1 MTKAYMPLSLDGQAE
16 YLARLAKCP
25 QKVSDYS
32 FANLWGWCEEY
43 GLEWSFGDS
52 HVWLRQTRPDT
63 VYWAPVGP
71 WDSVDWSRCP
81 TLAGGGSFIRV
92 PERLAQIW
100 QETLPGMV
108 ESQDAREH
116 WDYVYSVQE
125 LTKLSGNRFHK
136 KKNLL
141 SQFMK
146 TYDYDYHPL
155 TADCIEEVLQMQ
167 MEWCQWR
174 EAECEATLVAENRA
188 IARVVKDWDR
198 LPNLLGG
205 AIRVEGRMIAYT
217 VAEALDDSML
227 VIHFEK
233 GHTGFKGVYQA
244 VNQMFMEQQ
253 GQDFEFVNREQDL
266 GDEGLRK
273 AKMSYNPTGF
283 LKKCSVAIS
292 ARS

>member
-1 MTKAYMPLSLDGQAE
+1 MIKAFSPLSLDGRDE
-16 YLARLAKCP
+16 YLIRLAACP

-71 WDSVDWSRCP
+71 WESVDWSRCP

-92 PERLAQIW
+92 PERLAEIW
-100 QETLPGMV
+100 QTALPGKV
-108 ESQDAREH
+108 EAEDAREH

-125 LTKLSGNRFHK
+125 LIKLGGNRFHK

-141 SQFMK
+141 SQFLK

-167 MEWCQWR
+167 LEWCQWR
-174 EAECEATLVAENRA
+174 EAECDATLEAENHA
-188 IARVVKDWDR
+188 IARVVKNWDR

-244 VNQMFMEQQ
+244 VNQMFLEHQ
-253 GQDFEFVNREQDL
+253 GQNFEFVNREQDL
-266 GDEGLRK
+266 GDDGLRK
-273 AKMSYNPTGF
+273 AKMSYNPTRF
-283 LKKCSVAIS
+283 LKKCRIAVHAQP
-292 ARS
+292 

>member
-1 MTKAYMPLSLDGQAE
+1 VTKSFSPLTLDGRGE
-16 YLARLAKCP
+16 YLARLAACP

-52 HVWLRQTRPDT
+52 HVWLRQTRPHT
-63 VYWAPVGP
+63 VNWAPVGP
-71 WDSVDWSRCP
+71 WDKVDWSLCP
-81 TLAGGGSFIRV
+81 TLGAGGAFIRV
-92 PERLAQIW
+92 PHQLARVW
-100 QETLPGMV
+100 EAALPGRV
-108 ESQDAREH
+108 EVQDAREH

-125 LTKLSGNRFHK
+125 LTKLAGNRFHK

-146 TYDYDYHPL
+146 AYDYDYHPL

-167 MEWCQWR
+167 LEWCQWR
-174 EAECEATLVAENRA
+174 EAECDATLAAENRA

-244 VNQMFMEQQ
+244 VNQMFLEHQ
-253 GQDFEFVNREQDL
+253 GQGFEFVNREQDL

-283 LKKCSVAIS
+283 LEKCSIAVS
-292 ARS
+292 AAT

>member
-1 MTKAYMPLSLDGQAE
+1 MKRAFEPLALGGRDE
-16 YLARLAKCP
+16 YLARLARCP

-52 HVWLRQTRPDT
+52 HVWLRQTRPET

-71 WDSVDWSRCP
+71 WETVDWSRCP
-81 TLAGGGSFIRV
+81 TLNGGGSFIRV
-92 PERLAQIW
+92 PARLADIW
-100 QETLPGMV
+100 SEALPGRV
-108 ESQDAREH
+108 EVSEAREH
-116 WDYVYSVQE
+116 WDYVYLVSE
-125 LTKLSGNRFHK
+125 LSALSGNRFHK

-141 SQFMK
+141 NQFTK
-146 TYDYDYHPL
+146 NYAYEYHPL

-167 MEWCQWR
+167 MEWCVWR
-174 EAECEATLVAENRA
+174 EAECDATLAAENRA

-205 AIRVEGRMIAYT
+205 AVRVEGRMIAYT

-233 GHTGFKGVYQA
+233 GSNGFKGVYQA
-244 VNQMFMEQQ
+244 VNQMFLEHQ
-253 GQDFEFVNREQDL
+253 GQGFTHVNREQDL

-273 AKMSYNPTGF
+273 AKLSYNPALF
-283 LKKCSVAIS
+283 LEKRAVRVLA
-292 ARS
+292 

>member
-1 MTKAYMPLSLDGQAE
+1 MNRPYTSLSLEGRDE
-16 YLARLAKCP
+16 YIARLSRCP
-25 QKVSDYS
+25 QRVSDYS

-52 HVWLRQTRPDT
+52 HVWIRQTRPQV

-71 WDSVDWSRCP
+71 WATVDWSQCP
-81 TLAGGGSFIRV
+81 TLAKGGSFTRV
-92 PERLAQIW
+92 PETLADVW
-100 QETLPGMV
+100 AAAMPGRVRVQE
-108 ESQDAREH
+108 AREH
-116 WDYVYSVQE
+116 WDYVYSVPE
-125 LTKLSGNRFHK
+125 LVALSGNRFHK

-141 SQFMK
+141 SQFSK
-146 TYDYDYHPL
+146 GYTFDYRPL

-167 MEWCQWR
+167 LEWCQWR
-174 EAECEATLVAENRA
+174 EAECDATLKAENQA

-205 AIRVEGRMIAYT
+205 GIRVEGRMVAYT

-233 GHTGFKGVYQA
+233 GHTAFKGVYQA
-244 VNQMFMEQQ
+244 INQMFLANLDHEYAY
-253 GQDFEFVNREQDL
+253 VNREQDL

-273 AKMSYNPTGF
+273 AKNSYHPVMF
-283 LKKCSVAIS
+283 MKKFAVDVDPA
-292 ARS
+292 